1 MVTSKDIQIVYVFPE
16 RLENNKNLSGWGA
29 SPFLWGGDK
38 AQCGDIQDI
47 QIVYVFPERL
57 ENNKNLSG
65 WGASQFLWGGD
76 KAQCGD
82 IQRHPDCVRLP

>member
-1 MVTSKDIQIVYVFPE
+1 MVTSK
-16 RLENNKNLSGWGA
+16 
-29 SPFLWGGDK
+29 
-38 AQCGDIQDI
+38 DI

-76 KAQCGD
+76 EAQSGERCIWQAADAGSAPWCGKSFFSQSPLSLMISYVF
-82 IQRHPDCVRLP
+82 IQPP

>member
-38 AQCGDIQDI
+38 AQCGDIQ
-47 QIVYVFPERL
+47 
-57 ENNKNLSG
+57 
-65 WGASQFLWGGD
+65 
-76 KAQCGD
+76 
-82 IQRHPDCVRLP
+82 RHPDCVRLP